1 MILLRLAILAVIPCL
16 DITELLC
23 GAIVHTTTP
32 PHPLYLQTIIKI
44 HRTLESEEKKHKMN
58 LIQTLGPADTKRL
71 GELR

>member
-1 MILLRLAILAVIPCL
+1 MILLRLAILAVILCL
-16 DITELLC
+16 DVTEVLC

-32 PHPLYLQTIIKI
+32 PHPLYLQTII
-44 HRTLESEEKKHKMN
+44 HRTLKSGKKHKMN